1 MMRFASDDPAK
12 ERTMVERQAARIPRS
27 IACAAFALLVAG
39 GAFAQGYPVKPIRLV
54 VPFPPGGAV
63 DFYARAVQ
71 QQLSETLGQTVVIE
85 NRAGASGMVGIDLVA
100 KAAPDGY
107 TLALGNIASLAI
119 NVGIYDKM
127 PYDPARDLTPIT
139 HTIDVNYALV
149 VHPSLAAKT
158 VAELVA
164 YAKANPGKIAYG
176 SAGSGSLPH
185 LATELFKSITG
196 TDLVHVPY
204 KGGGPMVTDLLGGTV
219 QMVIA
224 DQANLMPHV
233 KAGKLRAIAVASP
246 KRSPNLPDLPTIG
259 ESLPGF
265 QAVAWN
271 GLVGPPGLPPDIVA
285 KLNAAFVKVM
295 AMPEV
300 RDKLAGGGLD
310 VVGDAPDEFARF
322 IRAEIAKWS
331 AIAKAVGAKAE

>member
-1 MMRFASDDPAK
+1 MLKRASGSTI
-12 ERTMVERQAARIPRS
+12 RAAL
-27 IACAAFALLVAG
+27 ALLAIVASG
-39 GAFAQGYPVKPIRLV
+39 LAWGQAYPSKPIRLV

-63 DFYARAVQ
+63 DFYARVVQ
-71 QQLSETLGQTVVIE
+71 QPLSEALGQPVIIE

-107 TLALGNIASLAI
+107 TLGLGNIASLAI

-127 PYDPARDLTPIT
+127 PYDPAKDLTPIT

-158 VAELVA
+158 VPELVA
-164 YAKANPGKIAYG
+164 YAKANPGKVAYG

-196 TDLVHVPY
+196 TDIVHVPY

-233 KAGKLRAIAVASP
+233 KSGKLRAIAVASP
-246 KRSPNLPDLPTIG
+246 KRSPNFPELPTIG
-259 ESLPGF
+259 DALPGF

-285 KLNAAFVKVM
+285 KLNAAVVKVM

-310 VVGDAPDEFARF
+310 VVGDTPDEFARF
-322 IRAEIAKWS
+322 IRSEIAKWS
-331 AIAKAVGAKAE
+331 AIAKQVGAKAD

>member
-1 MMRFASDDPAK
+1 M
-12 ERTMVERQAARIPRS
+12 
-27 IACAAFALLVAG
+27 
-39 GAFAQGYPVKPIRLV
+39 
-54 VPFPPGGAV
+54 PFPPGGAV
-63 DFYARAVQ
+63 DFYARVVQ
-71 QQLSETLGQTVVIE
+71 QPLSDALGQPVVIE
-85 NRAGASGMVGIDLVA
+85 NKAGASGMVGIDLVA

-107 TLALGNIASLAI
+107 TLGLGNIASLAI
-119 NVGIYDKM
+119 NVGIYEKM

-149 VHPSLAAKT
+149 VHPSIAART
-158 VAELVA
+158 VPELVA

-196 TDLVHVPY
+196 TDIVHVPY

-233 KAGKLRAIAVASP
+233 KSGKLRAIAVASP
-246 KRSPNLPDLPTIG
+246 KRSPNVPELPTIG

-271 GLVGPPGLPPDIVA
+271 GLVGPPGLAPDIVA
-285 KLNAAFVKVM
+285 KLNAAVVKVM
-295 AMPEV
+295 ALPDV

-331 AIAKAVGAKAE
+331 AIAKQVGAKAD